1 MEIGASTHSAVCDE
15 TKAQTRSLAITLLA
29 TLCFGCAEPVP
40 IDLSTVPLDSDET
53 DYERLVDDAFGI
65 LGLPFEFTSRTRGTI
80 HLAVVHIE
88 GEPHGGVTTLVGPR
102 CWKSVT
108 ANASAVAI
116 AHEVAHALGL
126 DHVCDG
132 DECTADHADNLMN
145 GTLAGGIELTDAQL
159 EDLEDGRLRL
169 TRCR

>member
-1 MEIGASTHSAVCDE
+1 MALAV
-15 TKAQTRSLAITLLA
+15 LL
-29 TLCFGCAEPVP
+29 FGGCAEPVP
-40 IDLSTVPLDSDET
+40 IDLSTVPLDSDDT
-53 DYERLVDDAFGI
+53 DYEGLVDEAFGL
-65 LGLPFEFTSRTRGTI
+65 LGLPFELTSRTRGTI
-80 HLAVVHIE
+80 HLAVVHID

-126 DHVCDG
+126 DHVCEGED
-132 DECTADHADNLMN
+132 CTAEHQDNLMN
-145 GTLAGGIELTDAQL
+145 GTLAGGTELTDAQL
-159 EDLEDGRLRL
+159 EDLERGRRRL

>member
-1 MEIGASTHSAVCDE
+1 MTLGLCESTELWSRAPVIALAV
-15 TKAQTRSLAITLLA
+15 LL
-29 TLCFGCAEPVP
+29 LGGCAEPVP
-40 IDLSTVPLDSDET
+40 VDLSTVPLDSDDT
-53 DYERLVDDAFGI
+53 DYEGLVDDAFDI

-116 AHEVAHALGL
+116 AHEVGHALGL
-126 DHVCDG
+126 DHVCEGSD
-132 DECTADHADNLMN
+132 CTTEHSDNLMN
-145 GTLAGGIELTDAQL
+145 GTLAGGTELTDAQL
-159 EDLEDGRLRL
+159 EDLEQGRRRL
-169 TRCR
+169 SRCR